1 MEPSTRYNVGAGTFR
16 REGWTNLDMASEHY
30 APQQH
35 GFVEFDLTKCEPLP
49 IADASATIIYCSHVI
64 EHVPDDA
71 VESLLRES
79 YRALMPGGVL
89 RLVTPDVDLAFAAYL
104 NNDVEFFRAFYPN
117 QPLDH
122 PQQLCLNYLP
132 SEATAAQLFLHAI
145 ASQLSTMDRDECGKV
160 TDEVL
165 ADAFATRD
173 VVDVLNTICRMTK
186 PGRPENHR
194 NWFGDEKLASGM
206 RSAGFAHVYR
216 SGWMQ
221 SRHPEMRDYKAFDPH
236 PTISLF
242 MEAIR

>member
-1 MEPSTRYNVGAGTFR
+1 MFR
-16 REGWTNLDMASEHY
+16 RDGWTNLDLASEHY

-49 IADASATIIYCSHVI
+49 IADASATIVYCSHVI

-89 RLVTPDVDLAFAAYL
+89 RLVTPDIDLAFAAYL
-104 NNDVEFFRAFYPN
+104 NNDVEFFRAYYPT
-117 QPLDH
+117 QHIDH
-122 PQQLCLNYLP
+122 PQQIGLNILP
-132 SEATAAQLFLHAI
+132 SEATSAQLFIHAV
-145 ASQLSTMDRDECGKV
+145 ASQLSTIDRDPCGKV

-165 ADAFATRD
+165 ADAFANRPA
-173 VVDVLNTICRMTK
+173 VAVLNTLARMTVV
-186 PGRPENHR
+186 GRPENHR
-194 NWFGDEKLASGM
+194 NWFSDAKLADMMS
-206 RSAGFAHVYR
+206 RSGFATVSR